1 MQKTFYEIFK
11 EVHNAKGKNEKVK
24 ILQFYSSPALK
35 TVLGYTY
42 DPHIKWL
49 LPEGT
54 PPYTPLPKSADQEAA
69 LASELRKLYL
79 FVEGDTET
87 QRNLKSHRREQ
98 LFIDMLESIDPRD
111 AKVLI
116 GMKERKQPFNG
127 LTRKLVEEAFGNLTK
142 DW

>member
-11 EVHNAKGKNEKVK
+11 EIHNAKKKAEKIAV
-24 ILQFYSSPALK
+24 LHHYSSPALK

-42 DPHIKWL
+42 DPRINWL
-49 LPEGT
+49 LPEGE
-54 PPYTPLPKSADQEAA
+54 PPYKPLPKGADQESA

-79 FVEGDTET
+79 FVEGDMDA
-87 QRNLKSHRREQ
+87 QKNLKTHRREQ

-116 GMKERKQPFNG
+116 GMKDGKQPFNG
-127 LTRKLVEEAFGNLTK
+127 LTRRLVAEAFPNMAK
-142 DW
+142 EW